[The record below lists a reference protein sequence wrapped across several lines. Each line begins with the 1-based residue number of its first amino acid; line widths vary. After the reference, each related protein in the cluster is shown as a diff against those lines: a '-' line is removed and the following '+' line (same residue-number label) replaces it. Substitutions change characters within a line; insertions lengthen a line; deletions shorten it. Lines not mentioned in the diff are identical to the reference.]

1 MPAISKSARVCET
14 CGSPIDETNSSDLG
28 CMVCLLDAALAAE
41 GQQIGGALASAPDD
55 LGAYVIAHH
64 SDGSAWELGHGA
76 MGITYRAIDKLLD
89 RAVALKI
96 INANL
101 GSHSAEA
108 RQRFMRE
115 ARAAAA
121 LRHPNVATVYQF
133 GIREETGQ
141 FFYAMEL
148 VEGETLEDRVR
159 RAGPLGVRT
168 TIDIAQQVT
177 AALIAAEKCGLIH
190 RDLKP
195 ANLMLVAN
203 GDSAQR
209 RGYNKENV
217 IVKIID
223 FGLAKVLNAP
233 ADPTRLTHH
242 GFIGTPAFASPEQFE
257 DITLDVRSDIYSLG
271 ATLWFALTGKTP
283 FGGRNAE
290 EIRRAQKSNPLPT
303 EQLKAARVPHR
314 LRALLECMLAVE
326 PAARPGTHEL
336 AARLRRCAPQAVAMG
351 RARVAIAAAAIVIL
365 AASAFFPRLRDSLHT
380 ENSTSNPAAQAKS
393 IAVLP
398 FENLSPDPKNAF
410 FADGVQDEILTDLAR
425 IADLKVI
432 SRASVMH
439 YKSGMPRKRR
449 EIGQQLGV
457 AFVVEGSVQR
467 ADNRV
472 RVNAQ
477 LVDTRSDRHIW
488 AQTYDCDLA
497 DLFTIQSQIAK
508 TIADQLKAKLS
519 PSERNAIEH
528 PPTSDLSAFDLYT
541 HAKNLLL
548 GASFSSTLK
557 ADLIQAAELLNQ
569 AVARDPSFFDAY
581 CQLAFAHGALYSFGF
596 EHTSDRLALAEA
608 AGRAASRLRPD
619 AGETHLAR
627 AWNLYW
633 GYLDYVGALGE
644 LELAGQTLPNAS
656 QVSELLGYIQR
667 RQGRWE
673 ESTRNLER
681 AIELD
686 PLNIFKLYQL
696 AISYGCLRR
705 YAEAKSILDRVLTV
719 APDDPVARAVRAT
732 AEMHST
738 ADTRPLHQ
746 IVDSILATNPA
757 ATPKIADYWLHC
769 ALAERDAASA
779 RDALIAFGNN
789 PISPIINVRFSRPV
803 MEGVIARMTHDEAK
817 ARAAFSVARAEQEK
831 IVLAQ
836 PNHGP
841 ALCVLGLI
849 DAGLGRKE
857 EALREGSR
865 AVELLLVE
873 KDAFDGPAMIE
884 FFAIIAAWVGDKDLA
899 CKQLGAALRNPGHL
913 NYGELKLMPYWDP
926 LRGDPRFEQ
935 IVEDARQP
943 VALK

>member
-1 MPAISKSARVCET
+1 MPAIGKSARVCET
-14 CGSPIDETNSSDLG
+14 CGSPIDETNSGDLG
-28 CMVCLLDAALAAE
+28 CMVCLLDAGLAAE
-41 GQQIGGALASAPDD
+41 GEPIDGAIASAPDD
-55 LGAYVIAHH
+55 LGVYAIEHH
-64 SDGSAWELGHGA
+64 ADGSAWELGHGA
-76 MGITYRAIDKLLD
+76 MGVTYRVIDKLLN

-101 GSHSAEA
+101 GSRSAEA
-108 RQRFMRE
+108 RERFMRE
-115 ARAAAA
+115 ARAAGA

-141 FFYAMEL
+141 FFYVMEL
-148 VEGETLEDRVR
+148 VEGETLEERVR
-159 RAGPLGVRT
+159 RTGPLGVRT

-195 ANLMLVAN
+195 ANLMLVEN

-209 RGYNKENV
+209 RGYNNENL

-257 DITLDVRSDIYSLG
+257 NSALDVRSDIYSLG
-271 ATLWFALTGKTP
+271 ATIWFALTGKTP
-283 FGGRNAE
+283 FGGQSVE
-290 EIRRAQKSNPLPT
+290 EIRRAQKSNALPIG
-303 EQLKAARVPHR
+303 QLKAAHVPHR
-314 LRALLECMLAVE
+314 LRSLLRSMLAVE
-326 PAARPGTHEL
+326 PAAHPGTHEL
-336 AARLRRCAPQAVAMG
+336 AARLRRCAPQRVAMR
-351 RARVAIAAAAIVIL
+351 RARIAIAAAVIVIL
-365 AASAFFPRLRDSLHT
+365 VASALLPHLRDSLRT
-380 ENSTSNPAAQAKS
+380 EQSVLNSALPDKS

-398 FENLSPDPKNAF
+398 FENLSPDPNNAF
-410 FADGVQDEILTDLAR
+410 FTDGVQDEILTDLAR

-432 SRASVMH
+432 SRASVTH
-439 YKSGMPRKRR
+439 YKSGMPRKLR

-457 AFVVEGSVQR
+457 AYVVEGSVQR

-477 LVDTRSDRHIW
+477 LVDARTDRHLW
-488 AQTYDCDLA
+488 AQTYDRDLNDVFA
-497 DLFTIQSQIAK
+497 IQSEIARA
-508 TIADQLKAKLS
+508 IANQLQAKLS
-519 PSERNAIEH
+519 PSERSAIER

-548 GASFSSTLK
+548 ATSFSSTLK

-581 CQLAFAHGALYSFGF
+581 CQLAWAHGLFYVFGLDR
-596 EHTSDRLALAEA
+596 TPGRLASAEA
-608 AGRAASRLRPD
+608 AVQAASTLRPN
-619 AGETHLAR
+619 AGETHLVR
-627 AWNLYW
+627 AQNLYQ
-633 GYLDYVGALGE
+633 GYLDYDDALGE
-644 LELAGQTLPNAS
+644 VNVARQSLPNNPR
-656 QVSELLGYIQR
+656 VFELTGYINR
-667 RQGRWE
+667 RQGRWK
-673 ESTRNLER
+673 ESTRDIER
-681 AIELD
+681 AIEFD
-686 PLNIFKLYQL
+686 PRNLFTLQQL

-738 ADTRPLHQ
+738 ADTRLLHQ
-746 IVDSILATNPA
+746 IIDSIRATNPA
-757 ATPKIADYWLHC
+757 AIPKIADYWLHC
-769 ALAERDAASA
+769 ALAERDAVSA

-789 PISPIINVRFSRPV
+789 PISPTLNIRFSRPV
-803 MEGVIARMTHDEAK
+803 MEGVIARMTKDDGK

-857 EALREGSR
+857 EALREGRR
-865 AVELLLVE
+865 AVELLPVE
-873 KDAFDGPAMIE
+873 KDAFDGPAIIE
-884 FFAIIAAWVGDKDLA
+884 FFATIAAWVGDKDLA

-943 VALK
+943 VAVK